1 MLRHSLARAM
11 SCWKSIKATLAVLLA
26 VVVTIPIVHVGAAVL
41 HNVSYSNYLTSR
53 QNDVDVTPA
62 RARRAHR
69 AFVRQNKR
77 DLSRRQWRVGGDLA
91 SSDSLYSSPSMPSPS
106 MPESREL
113 PSKDR
118 QRSAASHRTYRTV
131 CVRLCDGYFFPLSF
145 AVPRE
150 YLVRDARRCQ
160 ESCGTEA
167 RLFYHSDV
175 NAGIADMTDLEGR
188 PYSNLEAA
196 FLYRA
201 AYFPTCKCQP
211 HPWEKEATD
220 RHRIYA
226 LASAANKGDKAAAV
240 ELSALQSALNQ
251 GKDREVQQAPTARPP
266 LTNRPTRAKSA
277 TTSSEKPNAPTAADW
292 SERAFQSR
300 Y

>member
-26 VVVTIPIVHVGAAVL
+26 VVVTIPIVHVAAAVL
-41 HNVSYSNYLTSR
+41 HNVAYSNHPKSRLT
-53 QNDVDVTPA
+53 DVDATPA

-69 AFVRQNKR
+69 AFVTQNKR

-91 SSDSLYSSPSMPSPS
+91 SSDSLYSSPPTS
-106 MPESREL
+106 ESREL
-113 PSKDR
+113 PTKDR
-118 QRSAASHRTYRTV
+118 QGSAASHRTYRTV
-131 CVRLCDGYFFPLSF
+131 CVRLCDGYFFPISF

-160 ESCGTEA
+160 ASCGAQA

-211 HPWEKEATD
+211 HPWEKEATE
-220 RHRIYA
+220 RHRMYA

-251 GKDREVQQAPTARPP
+251 GEDREVQQAPTARPP
-266 LTNRPTRAKSA
+266 AINRPTRAKSA

-292 SERAFQSR
+292 SEKAFQSR